1 MHKIGIRGVEL
12 LWFQDYLT
20 NRKQYVHVNGV
31 NSILLSIIGVPQGS
45 VLGPLL
51 FLLYINDLPLC
62 SILCALL
69 FADDTTLYFSH
80 KDIDFLIDTV
90 NNELKKISD
99 FFRANKLALHPEKT
113 KFMLFTNSN
122 AVRSKEINIFLNF
135 NNDNDIQ
142 SPNLITKLE
151 RVTSESAVPAIKFL
165 GIFIDPML
173 NFKYHISKIVSKI
186 SKSLFY
192 LRSVKNIL
200 NFNALKSVYFALIH
214 SNLIYG
220 IHIWSCGNQAA
231 INKLFLSQ
239 KTAVRIVTQSSYNAH
254 TEPLFKKCMILPLP
268 YLIEYFQLQF
278 MHSFLNG
285 GLLISFNDKWQFNEE
300 EDENRRSLR
309 SQGNLRLPYAK
320 LSSSDRFPY
329 FMLPRKWYNFD
340 NNDIKLYT
348 SKAQFCRK
356 LKEYFISKLSTTFVC
371 SRLLCPACHLNT

>member
-1 MHKIGIRGVEL
+1 VSRALDNKEHTIAIFCDLRKAFDTVDHKILLSKMHKIGIRGVEL

-31 NSILLSIIGVPQGS
+31 NSILLSILIGVPQGS

-122 AVRSKEINIFLNF
+122 AVRSKEINNFLNF

-192 LRSVKNIL
+192 LRSV
-200 NFNALKSVYFALIH
+200 
-214 SNLIYG
+214 
-220 IHIWSCGNQAA
+220 
-231 INKLFLSQ
+231 
-239 KTAVRIVTQSSYNAH
+239 
-254 TEPLFKKCMILPLP
+254 
-268 YLIEYFQLQF
+268 
-278 MHSFLNG
+278 
-285 GLLISFNDKWQFNEE
+285 
-300 EDENRRSLR
+300 
-309 SQGNLRLPYAK
+309 
-320 LSSSDRFPY
+320 
-329 FMLPRKWYNFD
+329 
-340 NNDIKLYT
+340 
-348 SKAQFCRK
+348 
-356 LKEYFISKLSTTFVC
+356 
-371 SRLLCPACHLNT
+371 